1 MTTRLPIDAEQFLG
15 LRSTQA
21 DRLRR
26 QHQLRLELRHSDVHS
41 GQSVVLRTP
50 HKNKRQHRRCESR
63 TTQYKSRPD
72 TTRKQSQSRALLY
85 PGRAE
90 ATNWSV
96 RVGCVYS
103 GEACRTDQ
111 DRVDVGAYCPVQS
124 MVREFYDYIIGD
136 APLWGDPVG

>member
-1 MTTRLPIDAEQFLG
+1 MPGHGSQTQDDAVAHGLG
-15 LRSTQA
+15 QQQGASGDPAEGVPPQ
-21 DRLRR
+21 
-26 QHQLRLELRHSDVHS
+26 V
-41 GQSVVLRTP
+41 GQSIAALCPWPART
-50 HKNKRQHRRCESR
+50 
-63 TTQYKSRPD
+63 
-72 TTRKQSQSRALLY
+72 
-85 PGRAE
+85 E

-111 DRVDVGAYCPVQS
+111 DRVDVGAYCPIHS

>member
-1 MTTRLPIDAEQFLG
+1 MRQVRVGNLPNVRCRPLVNFGGETSSVSAPSEMRGSVWWDPV
-15 LRSTQA
+15 
-21 DRLRR
+21 
-26 QHQLRLELRHSDVHS
+26 SD
-41 GQSVVLRTP
+41 
-50 HKNKRQHRRCESR
+50 ESAC
-63 TTQYKSRPD
+63 Y
-72 TTRKQSQSRALLY
+72 SRAALW
-85 PGRAE
+85 PWPARTE

-111 DRVDVGAYCPVQS
+111 DRVDVGAYCPIHS

>member
-1 MTTRLPIDAEQFLG
+1 MASTTAPPTLASLSSTKANAPRL
-15 LRSTQA
+15 
-21 DRLRR
+21 
-26 QHQLRLELRHSDVHS
+26 S
-41 GQSVVLRTP
+41 GA
-50 HKNKRQHRRCESR
+50 
-63 TTQYKSRPD
+63 
-72 TTRKQSQSRALLY
+72 ALW
-85 PGRAE
+85 PCPARAE

-111 DRVDVGAYCPVQS
+111 DRVDVGAYCPIHS

>member
-1 MTTRLPIDAEQFLG
+1 MASSTTEPVLASLASASSNAPRL
-15 LRSTQA
+15 
-21 DRLRR
+21 
-26 QHQLRLELRHSDVHS
+26 S
-41 GQSVVLRTP
+41 GATLCP
-50 HKNKRQHRRCESR
+50 
-63 TTQYKSRPD
+63 
-72 TTRKQSQSRALLY
+72 Y
-85 PGRAE
+85 PARAE

-111 DRVDVGAYCPVQS
+111 DRLDVGAYCPIHS